1 MNGIEELQK
10 LGQDN
15 FTAAVTS
22 AGEVNKSLQ
31 AIASEVTDYAKKAF
45 EHGSATLEKLVGAKT
60 AEQAL
65 QIQTEYA
72 RTAYENYVA
81 EVSKI
86 GEMCIDLAKD
96 VYKPVEVA
104 LANKA

>member
-1 MNGIEELQK
+1 MRLNESS
-10 LGQDN
+10 
-15 FTAAVTS
+15 VT
-22 AGEVNKSLQ
+22 L
-31 AIASEVTDYAKKAF
+31 AF
-45 EHGSATLEKLVGAKT
+45 DVYGTLIDTHGVVRALEKLVGAKT

-65 QIQTEYA
+65 QIQSEYA
-72 RTAYENYVA
+72 RKAYEDYVA